1 MPTNISMGN
10 PNRDSDTTNM
20 VPSDQFAAWLAV
32 SLTEMLSL
40 ENQNN
45 HFQVHPHLNLYVY
58 CYSKRTHQ

>member
-40 ENQNN
+40 ENQNKLFPGTPT
-45 HFQVHPHLNLYVY
+45 FQLVCVLL
-58 CYSKRTHQ
+58 Q